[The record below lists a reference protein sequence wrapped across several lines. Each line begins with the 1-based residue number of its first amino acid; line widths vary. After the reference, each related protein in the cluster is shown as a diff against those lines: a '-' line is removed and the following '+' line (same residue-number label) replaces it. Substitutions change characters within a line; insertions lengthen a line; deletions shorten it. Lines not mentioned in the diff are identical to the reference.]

1 MRIFTGREHTV
12 SLTTQLDF
20 IFKEVPM
27 LIVVP
32 DDNPPVLAG
41 TPALDRLRRVG
52 EVRLYDSDATDPQ
65 VLLSRLRDADVAV
78 NIRGR
83 TLFTADVLAGCPKLR
98 LISIWGTGTDNVDLK
113 AAAARG
119 ITVTNT
125 PGANAIAVAEHTVA
139 LMLALV
145 KQLAPVDQAIR
156 QGGWPRNLVPQ
167 LRGKRLG
174 IIGTGLIGREVAAM
188 GKGLGLD
195 VAAWT
200 FHPDPS
206 LAANL
211 GFRYV
216 ELDELL
222 RTSDVLS
229 IHLRATPDTHHFLN
243 RGRLGLMKPGAILVN
258 TARGSLVDEAA
269 LVECLRDKKLA
280 GAGLDVFE
288 TEPLPP
294 GHPLTTLPNV
304 LLTPHAA
311 GMTPEVI
318 QVGLAMAVENIE
330 NLLNGTPTHVVAA
343 A

>member
-1 MRIFTGREHTV
+1 
-12 SLTTQLDF
+12 
-20 IFKEVPM
+20 M

-32 DDNPPVLAG
+32 DDNPPAMAG
-41 TPALDRLRRVG
+41 TPALERARRIG
-52 EVRLYDSDATDPQ
+52 EVRLYDSDATDPR
-65 VLLSRLRDADVAV
+65 VLADRLRDADVAV

-83 TLFTADVLAGCPKLR
+83 TRFSADILHVCPKLR

-125 PGANAIAVAEHTVA
+125 PGANAIAVAEHTLA
-139 LMLALV
+139 LMLGVV
-145 KQLAPVDQAIR
+145 KQLAPGDQAIR

-188 GKGLGLD
+188 AKGLGLD
-195 VAAWT
+195 VMAWT
-200 FHPDPS
+200 FHPDAA
-206 LAANL
+206 LATRL
-211 GFRYV
+211 GIRYV
-216 ELDELL
+216 ELEKLL
-222 RTSDVLS
+222 QTSDVIS
-229 IHLRATPDTHHFLN
+229 IHLRATPETRHFLN
-243 RGRLGLMKPGAILVN
+243 RDRLGLLKPSAILVN

-269 LVECLRDKKLA
+269 LCECLRDGKLA

-294 GHPLTTLPNV
+294 GHLLTTLPNV

-318 QVGLAMAVENIE
+318 QMGLAMAVENIE
-330 NLLNGTPTHVVAA
+330 NFLKGTPTHVVTSS
-343 A
+343 

>member
-1 MRIFTGREHTV
+1 
-12 SLTTQLDF
+12 
-20 IFKEVPM
+20 M

-32 DDNPPVLAG
+32 DDNPPVMAR
-41 TPALDRLRRVG
+41 TPALERLRRVG

-65 VLLSRLRDADVAV
+65 VLSSRLRDAEVAV

-83 TLFTADVLAGCPKLR
+83 TQFTADVLAGCPKLR
-98 LISIWGTGTDNVDLK
+98 IISIWGTGTDNVDLK
-113 AAAARG
+113 AAATRG

-139 LMLALV
+139 LMLAMV
-145 KQLAPVDQAIR
+145 KQLAPGDQAIR
-156 QGGWPRNLVPQ
+156 QGGWPRNLVHQ

-195 VAAWT
+195 IVAWT
-200 FHPDPS
+200 FHPDAG
-206 LAANL
+206 LAARY
-211 GFRYV
+211 GVRYV

-222 RTSDVLS
+222 RTSDIVSL
-229 IHLRATPDTHHFLN
+229 HLRATLETRHFLN
-243 RGRLGLMKPGAILVN
+243 RERLTHMKPGAFLVN
-258 TARGSLVDEAA
+258 TARGSLLDEAT
-269 LVECLRDKKLA
+269 LVELLRTKRIA

-288 TEPLPP
+288 VEPLPS

-318 QVGLAMAVENIE
+318 QTGLAMAVENIE
-330 NLLNGTPTHVVAA
+330 NFLKGTPTHVVTPPR
-343 A
+343 

>member
-1 MRIFTGREHTV
+1 
-12 SLTTQLDF
+12 
-20 IFKEVPM
+20 M

-32 DDNPPVLAG
+32 DDNPPAMAG
-41 TPALDRLRRVG
+41 TPALERARRIG
-52 EVRLYDSDATDPQ
+52 DVRLYDSDATDPRI
-65 VLLSRLRDADVAV
+65 LTDRLRDADIAV

-83 TLFTADVLAGCPKLR
+83 TRFTAEVLQACRKLR

-139 LMLALV
+139 LMLAV
-145 KQLAPVDQAIR
+145 AKQLALGDQAIR
-156 QGGWPRNLVPQ
+156 HGGWPRNLVPQ

-174 IIGTGLIGREVAAM
+174 IVGTGLIGREVAAM
-188 GKGLGLD
+188 AKGLGLD
-195 VAAWT
+195 VVAWT
-200 FHPDPS
+200 FHPDAG
-206 LAANL
+206 LAARL

-216 ELDELL
+216 GLDDLL
-222 RTSDVLS
+222 RTSDILS
-229 IHLRATPDTHHFLN
+229 LHLRASPDTFHFLN
-243 RGRLGLMKPGAILVN
+243 RERLALLKPGAYLVN
-258 TARGSLVDEAA
+258 TARGSLADEAA
-269 LVECLRDKKLA
+269 LLEALRETRLA

-294 GHPLTTLPNV
+294 GHPLTTLPNI

-318 QVGLAMAVENIE
+318 QIGLAMAVENIE
-330 NLLNGTPTHVVAA
+330 NFLKGTPTHVVTPLA
-343 A
+343 

>member
-1 MRIFTGREHTV
+1 MEG
-12 SLTTQLDF
+12 S
-20 IFKEVPM
+20 M

-32 DDNPPVLAG
+32 DDNPPVMAG
-41 TPALDRLRRVG
+41 TPALERLRRLG
-52 EVRLYDSDATDPQ
+52 EVRLHDSDATEAQ
-65 VLLSRLRDADVAV
+65 VLASRLRDAEVAV

-83 TLFTADVLAGCPKLR
+83 TRFTAEVLAACPKLR
-98 LISIWGTGTDNVDLK
+98 LISIWGTGTDNVDLE

-145 KQLAPVDQAIR
+145 KQLAPADQAVR

-174 IIGTGLIGREVAAM
+174 ILGTGLIGREVAAM
-188 GKGLGLD
+188 GKGLGLE

-200 FHPDPS
+200 YHPDPG
-206 LAANL
+206 LAARL

-222 RTSDVLS
+222 RTSDIVSL
-229 IHLRATPDTHHFLN
+229 HLRATPEAHHFLN
-243 RGRLGLMKPGAILVN
+243 RERLALLKPEAFLVN

-269 LVECLRDKKLA
+269 LVERLRAKRLA
-280 GAGLDVFE
+280 GAALDVFE
-288 TEPLPP
+288 TEPLPS
-294 GHPLTTLPNV
+294 GHPLTSLPNV

-318 QVGLAMAVENIE
+318 TTGLAMAVENIE
-330 NLLNGTPTHVVAA
+330 NFLKGSPSRVVAPT
-343 A
+343 

>member
-1 MRIFTGREHTV
+1 
-12 SLTTQLDF
+12 
-20 IFKEVPM
+20 M

-32 DDNPPVLAG
+32 DDNPPVMEG
-41 TPALDRLRRVG
+41 TAALERLRRVG

-65 VLLSRLRDADVAV
+65 VLLSRLRDAAVAV

-83 TLFTADVLAGCPKLR
+83 TQFTADVLAGCLKLR
-98 LISIWGTGTDNVDLK
+98 IISIWGTGTDNVDLN
-113 AAAARG
+113 AAASRG

-145 KQLAPVDQAIR
+145 KQLAPADQGVR

-188 GKGLGLD
+188 GKGLGVD
-195 VAAWT
+195 VVAWT
-200 FHPDPS
+200 FHPDPK
-206 LAANL
+206 LAVAL
-211 GFRYV
+211 GFRYID
-216 ELDELL
+216 LPELL
-222 RTSDVLS
+222 RTADIVSL
-229 IHLRATPDTHHFLN
+229 HLRATSETRHFLN
-243 RGRLGLMKPGAILVN
+243 RERLAHMKPEAFLVN

-269 LVECLRDKKLA
+269 LVDLLREKRLA
-280 GAGLDVFE
+280 GAALDVFE
-288 TEPLPP
+288 TEPLPS
-294 GHPLTTLPNV
+294 GHLLTTLPNV

-318 QVGLAMAVENIE
+318 HTGLAMTVENIE
-330 NLLNGTPTHVVAA
+330 NFLKGAPTHVVAPA
-343 A
+343 RC

>member
-1 MRIFTGREHTV
+1 
-12 SLTTQLDF
+12 
-20 IFKEVPM
+20 M

-83 TLFTADVLAGCPKLR
+83 TLFTAEVLGGCPKLR

-188 GKGLGLD
+188 GKGLGLV

-200 FHPDPS
+200 FHPDAG
-206 LAANL
+206 LAARL
-211 GFRYV
+211 GFRYL

-222 RTSDVLS
+222 RTSEILS
-229 IHLRATPDTHHFLN
+229 IHLRATPDTRHFLN
-243 RGRLGLMKPGAILVN
+243 RERLALLKPEAVLVN

-269 LVECLRDKKLA
+269 LVELLRKKRLA

-288 TEPLPP
+288 TEPLPS

-330 NLLNGTPTHVVAA
+330 NFLNGTPTHVVAA
-343 A
+343 G